1 MVAPHLW
8 AGRQS
13 ERFACRWLVRHG
25 LKLITGNYQCRTG
38 ELDLIMDD
46 GGSLAIVEV
55 RYRRSLAYGGA
66 LASVSP
72 AKRKRIMQATQDF
85 IHHHPAYRH
94 WALRFDVL
102 ALTGSLRAP
111 EITWRQRAFTAD
123 N

>member
-13 ERFACRWLVRHG
+13 ERFACRWLVSHG
-25 LKLITGNYQCRTG
+25 LALVTGNYRCRTG
-38 ELDLIMDD
+38 ELDLVMRDA
-46 GGSLAIVEV
+46 GSLAIIEV
-55 RYRRSLAYGGA
+55 RYRRSRAYGGA

-85 IHHHPAYRH
+85 IHNHPAYRH
-94 WALRFDVL
+94 WPLRFDVL
-102 ALTGSLRAP
+102 ALTGSLHAP